1 MTIQKIYTGRR
12 KESVARLRMREG
24 NGTIIINGKKFEDYI
39 TRFDHRESIKHV
51 LKLANL
57 EAKVNIVAKIDG
69 GGITGQKDAI
79 RLALAK
85 AISEKYPDLK
95 PVMKEN
101 GLLTR
106 DPREKER
113 RKYGLAK
120 ARKRYQFSKR

>member
-1 MTIQKIYTGRR
+1 LTIQKIYTGRR
-12 KESVARLRMREG
+12 KESVARLRMKDG

-39 TRFDHRESIKHV
+39 SRFDHRESIKSV
-51 LKLANL
+51 LRLANL
-57 EAKVNIVAKIDG
+57 EMKVNIIAKLDG

-101 GLLTR
+101 RSSSENPARPTRPGMRLTKSWR
-106 DPREKER
+106 TSSPR
-113 RKYGLAK
+113 
-120 ARKRYQFSKR
+120 